1 MFTICFWTPGKG
13 WVDVVQVSG
22 DEIAMDAYFKA
33 YELAELVGATCA
45 LVDALTGEIVESNIE
60 EEFEGRD

>member
-13 WVDVVQVSG
+13 WVDVAQVSG
-22 DEIAMDAYFKA
+22 DEVAMDAYFKA
-33 YELAELVGATCA
+33 CELAELVGATCA
-45 LVDALTGEIVESNIE
+45 LVDASTGEIVESNIE